1 MSLRTGFLQAQNRLE
16 GILIAVIS
24 FLFALIS
31 LFVFLW
37 LLNITGTANYDFGE
51 IIDAGFLN
59 VIWNPGPFV
68 VDWEIFSISIPV
80 LNFDQLLNFNWNKVF
95 NVIHFSSPLVLTG
108 LAVAIA
114 FRAGL
119 FNIGGTGQMIMGGAF
134 AGIWAAA
141 LAPAFMHN
149 PILMIP
155 STIVIGMIAGAIW
168 GFIPGLLK
176 AYTGAHEVITTI
188 MLNIIAGIFTFY
200 LVNNPFLDTQS
211 IDAYGQTDKIVGSAR
226 IPLIFPDINTSLNW
240 TIIFVVITV
249 IFSHF
254 LLYKTNL
261 GYKIRAVGLSATASE
276 SAGIDSKRTI
286 VIAMTIAGAI
296 AGLAGTFIVMGL
308 EPYRYRNNQ
317 ESTFGFDGIAVAL
330 IGQNN
335 PFPLIFGALIFGF
348 LRQSGQNLEL
358 TRTPPEIILI
368 FQAIII
374 LFVAIPL
381 VARKLYSILRQTE
394 GSRLRT
400 NVRKWFQINK
410 GLLLNVLIII
420 SILFIGAINE
430 FIFKF
435 DIFRFLR
442 DTITPLTDIFSS
454 FIPLLAF
461 LVVLLPIYYG
471 GRRYKSFVSIPSTDN
486 RWKNVFIKIFLVLLV
501 MEAFLLLLYV
511 LNTIESGYSNPLIF
525 HFEVWADFVG
535 TSTLSRALALGIPLV
550 LAAIGATFNERAGVI
565 NIGLE
570 GIMLFSA
577 WGAVYFTFASGG
589 NPYIGVLGGLI
600 FGGIVAFLHALWSV
614 TFKGEQIVA
623 GVAINLLALG
633 LTDLFTKIVWVQ
645 EGSSTTVNSLPKLFL
660 SEIPLIGD
668 FLNGLKLSNFYDL
681 LEVGGFELLRLIPDP
696 IGILASQSVL
706 VIIGILIIP
715 IFHYLLF
722 HTTFG
727 LRIRVIGEDPQTA
740 ATAGISV
747 RKYQYI
753 AVVLSGLLAALGGM
767 FLSIGDNN
775 FFRSGMTN
783 GKGFISLAAMI
794 FGKWTV
800 TGSALGGFFFGYF
813 DSLSVKLAGDV
824 NFPIEFFS
832 MLPFIITVLV
842 LAGFIGRARPPKDI
856 GKPYDPTEE

>member
-1 MSLRTGFLQAQNRLE
+1 MPS
-16 GILIAVIS
+16 V
-24 FLFALIS
+24 
-31 LFVFLW
+31 
-37 LLNITGTANYDFGE
+37 NYDFVE
-51 IIDAGFLN
+51 IIQAGFLN
-59 VIWNPGPFV
+59 VIWNKGSFV
-68 VDWEIFSISIPV
+68 VDWEIFSITIPV
-80 LNFDQLLNFNWNKVF
+80 LNFDQLMNFNWNKIF

-141 LAPAFMHN
+141 LAPSFMHN
-149 PILMIP
+149 PFLMIP
-155 STIVIGMIAGAIW
+155 STIIIGMIAGAIW

-188 MLNIIAGIFTFY
+188 MLNLIAGIFTFY

-211 IDAYGQTDKIVGSAR
+211 IDAYGQTDKIVNSAR
-226 IPLIFPDINTSLNW
+226 VPLIFPDINTSLNW

-249 IFSHF
+249 IFAHF

-261 GYKIRAVGLSATASE
+261 GYKIRAVGLSSTASE
-276 SAGIDSKRTI
+276 AAGIDSKRTI

-335 PFPLIFGALIFGF
+335 PFPLIIGAFIFGF

-358 TRTPPEIILI
+358 TQTPPEVILV

-381 VARKLYSILRQTE
+381 VARKLYSILRQTD
-394 GSRLRT
+394 GTKSRVNLK
-400 NVRKWFQINK
+400 KWFQLNRSQIINALVV
-410 GLLLNVLIII
+410 LLILLVGALNHFVIK
-420 SILFIGAINE
+420 FN
-430 FIFKF
+430 IFKF
-435 DIFRFLR
+435 LG
-442 DTITPLTDIFSS
+442 DTITPLTDIFNS

-471 GRRYKSFVSIPSTDN
+471 GRRYKKFVSIPSSEN
-486 RWKNVFIKIFLVLLV
+486 RWKNVFIKFFLVILV
-501 MEAFLLLLYV
+501 MEAFLLLLYI
-511 LNTIESGYSNPLIF
+511 LNTIEVGYTNPLIF
-525 HFEVWADFVG
+525 HFEIWADFIG

-550 LAAIGATFNERAGVI
+550 LAAIGATFNERAGII

-589 NPYIGVLGGLI
+589 NPYIGVLGGLV
-600 FGGIVAFLHALWSV
+600 FGGIVAFLHAIWSV

-633 LTDLFTKIVWVQ
+633 ITDLFTKIVWNQ
-645 EGSSTTVNSLPKLFL
+645 EGSTDTVNSLPKLFL

-668 FLNGLKLSNFYDL
+668 FLN
-681 LEVGGFELLRLIPDP
+681 R
-696 IGILASQSVL
+696 
-706 VIIGILIIP
+706 
-715 IFHYLLF
+715 IF
-722 HTTFG
+722 T
-727 LRIRVIGEDPQTA
+727 
-740 ATAGISV
+740 
-747 RKYQYI
+747 
-753 AVVLSGLLAALGGM
+753 
-767 FLSIGDNN
+767 
-775 FFRSGMTN
+775 
-783 GKGFISLAAMI
+783 I
-794 FGKWTV
+794 F
-800 TGSALGGFFFGYF
+800 
-813 DSLSVKLAGDV
+813 
-824 NFPIEFFS
+824 
-832 MLPFIITVLV
+832 
-842 LAGFIGRARPPKDI
+842 
-856 GKPYDPTEE
+856 

>member
-1 MSLRTGFLQAQNRLE
+1 
-16 GILIAVIS
+16 
-24 FLFALIS
+24 
-31 LFVFLW
+31 
-37 LLNITGTANYDFGE
+37 
-51 IIDAGFLN
+51 
-59 VIWNPGPFV
+59 
-68 VDWEIFSISIPV
+68 
-80 LNFDQLLNFNWNKVF
+80 
-95 NVIHFSSPLVLTG
+95 
-108 LAVAIA
+108 
-114 FRAGL
+114 
-119 FNIGGTGQMIMGGAF
+119 
-134 AGIWAAA
+134 
-141 LAPAFMHN
+141 
-149 PILMIP
+149 
-155 STIVIGMIAGAIW
+155 
-168 GFIPGLLK
+168 
-176 AYTGAHEVITTI
+176 
-188 MLNIIAGIFTFY
+188 
-200 LVNNPFLDTQS
+200 
-211 IDAYGQTDKIVGSAR
+211 TDKIVNSAR
-226 IPLIFPDINTSLNW
+226 VPLIFPDINTSLNW

-249 IFSHF
+249 IFAHF

-261 GYKIRAVGLSATASE
+261 GYKIRAVGLSSTASE
-276 SAGIDSKRTI
+276 AAGIDSKRTI

-335 PFPLIFGALIFGF
+335 PFPLIIGAFIFGF

-358 TRTPPEIILI
+358 TQTPPEVILV

-381 VARKLYSILRQTE
+381 VARKLYSILRQTD
-394 GSRLRT
+394 GTKSRVNLK
-400 NVRKWFQINK
+400 KWFQLNRSQIINALVV
-410 GLLLNVLIII
+410 LLILLVGALNHFVIK
-420 SILFIGAINE
+420 FN
-430 FIFKF
+430 IFKF
-435 DIFRFLR
+435 LG
-442 DTITPLTDIFSS
+442 DTITPLTDIFNS

-471 GRRYKSFVSIPSTDN
+471 GRRYKKFVSIPSSEN
-486 RWKNVFIKIFLVLLV
+486 RWKNVFIKFFLVILV
-501 MEAFLLLLYV
+501 MEAFLLLLYI
-511 LNTIESGYSNPLIF
+511 LNTIEVGYTNPLIF
-525 HFEVWADFVG
+525 HFEIWADFIG

-550 LAAIGATFNERAGVI
+550 LAAIGATFNERAGII

-589 NPYIGVLGGLI
+589 NPYIGVLGGLV
-600 FGGIVAFLHALWSV
+600 FGGIVAFLHAIWSV

-633 LTDLFTKIVWVQ
+633 ITDLFTKIVWNQ
-645 EGSSTTVNSLPKLFL
+645 EGSTDTVNSLPKLFL

-668 FLNGLKLSNFYDL
+668 FLNSIKLSNFYDI

-706 VIIGILIIP
+706 VILGILLIP
-715 IFHYLLF
+715 VFHYLLF

-747 RKYQYI
+747 RKYQYT
-753 AVVLSGLLAALGGM
+753 AVVLSGCLAALGGI
-767 FLSIGDNN
+767 FLAIGDNN

-800 TGSALGGFFFGYF
+800 TGSAIGGFFFGYF

-824 NFPIEFFS
+824 NFPIEFFA

-842 LAGFIGRARPPKDI
+842 LAGFIGRARPPKNI